1 MPQRRTPRTR
11 PAASAPRRPRGGAP
25 KRSGGASI
33 SKPPSHTRAS
43 SSGKARAAHQR
54 AAASRG
60 PASRAA
66 ASHGSAPRGAAKG
79 NTTKVKVR
87 RTPPAPTPR
96 AQAEEGREITLPG
109 GHEVLLTRRHFLYG
123 VAGIATLAL
132 MGTGAAW
139 ASGQT
144 KGDDTLATLSVPKE
158 VVTSSNDLEEIE
170 DSSTV
175 MAVASTIKLPFGSLV
190 WSCDDAVAACLLP
203 TEVAKPLAQIG
214 LIFPEAGTYL
224 TVLEHAVGE
233 TEGFEIYD
241 VRANSAG
248 VIWTEADIMDGV
260 WRVYGATLSGETLGE
275 PQLLDEGDVNW
286 EMPTLA
292 CAANYGYWQRL
303 PQLDGNARVEDS
315 LLKRAA
321 FGTSNAEVVYASQ
334 GRMACAP
341 TSCGDAIIAVPRART
356 SGTYY
361 QLTRIDGA
369 SGAVTDAM
377 VLPASMKPL
386 ECGYG
391 KTGFNFAFDGIY
403 NYGDGIANLG
413 TYMPLAPFEHPPLD
427 AGEGVEGGGNDGEV
441 NRFLPVA
448 QANLGT
454 EAYSDQPWFHYV
466 RNPLSAPAWCGDWVL
481 MRGQSG
487 ICAVDLAGKRYT
499 SLPLENGASSYGEF
513 LASTNM
519 GARAITYSNIDHT
532 SLEGDQTKLCLVRVW
547 QPV

>member
-1 MPQRRTPRTR
+1 M
-11 PAASAPRRPRGGAP
+11 
-25 KRSGGASI
+25 
-33 SKPPSHTRAS
+33 
-43 SSGKARAAHQR
+43 
-54 AAASRG
+54 
-60 PASRAA
+60 
-66 ASHGSAPRGAAKG
+66 
-79 NTTKVKVR
+79 R

-275 PQLLDEGDVNW
+275 PQLLDEGDSDW

-413 TYMPLAPFEHPPLD
+413 TYMPLAPFEHPALD
-427 AGEGVEGGGNDGEV
+427 GGEGVESGGNDGEV